1 MDLVFVSFDY
11 AAKHWNEL
19 CGAST
24 EVSSA
29 AKHCSSLCSQ
39 SEGYDY
45 VARMLKFAIG
55 SL

>member
-29 AKHCSSLCSQ
+29 AKHFNVLCG
-39 SEGYDY
+39 E
-45 VARMLKFAIG
+45 AL
-55 SL
+55 